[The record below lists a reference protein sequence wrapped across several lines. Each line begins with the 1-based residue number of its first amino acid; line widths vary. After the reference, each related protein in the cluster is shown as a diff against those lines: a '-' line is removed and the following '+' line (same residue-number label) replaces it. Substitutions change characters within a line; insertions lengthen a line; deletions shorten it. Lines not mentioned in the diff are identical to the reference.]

1 MDREDQ
7 SSSDEISEAP
17 TPSPANPLGPQA
29 QRESRTQAAKRIFE
43 ERRMR
48 SHHFTDRDLFGEPAW
63 DILLQ
68 LFQGHSNGRGVKIEA
83 VTMTSGLAMTSALR
97 LLEVLE
103 RKGLIFAYRGEENP
117 RQIYLRLS
125 SRGLLEMA
133 QYLDRVAIR

>member
-7 SSSDEISEAP
+7 SSSDENSEAP
-17 TPSPANPLGPQA
+17 TPSLVKPLGPQA

-48 SHHFTDRDLFGEPAW
+48 SQHFTDRDLFGEPAW

-68 LFQGHSNGRGVKIEA
+68 LFLGHSNRRGVKIED
-83 VTMTSGLAMTSALR
+83 VTITSGLTMTSALR
-97 LLEVLE
+97 LLEFLE
-103 RKGLIFAYRGEENP
+103 HKGLIFAYRGEENT

-133 QYLDRVAIR
+133 QYLDRVARR